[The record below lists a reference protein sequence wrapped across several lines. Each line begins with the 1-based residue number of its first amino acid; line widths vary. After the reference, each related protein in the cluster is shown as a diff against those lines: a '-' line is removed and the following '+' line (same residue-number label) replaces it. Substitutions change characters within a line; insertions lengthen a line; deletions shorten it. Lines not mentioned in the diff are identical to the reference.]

1 MDRLEIYEY
10 LKKLNIWYEI
20 TEHDAVYNMLQITNI
35 ELPYPEAEGKNLF
48 VRDDK
53 KQNYYL
59 ITVKGDKKVN
69 LKEFRKNNNTR
80 PLSFASE
87 DDMMSIIG
95 LPSGSVTP
103 LGVLND
109 KENRV
114 KVFIDEEF
122 ITSSG
127 LIGVH
132 PNDNR
137 ATVWLKVEDL
147 IDIIKKSGNTV
158 NIVKI

>member
-59 ITVKGDKKVN
+59 ITVKGNKKVN

-147 IDIIKKSGNTV
+147 IDIIKKNGNTI

>member
-59 ITVKGDKKVN
+59 ITVKGNKKVN

-109 KENRV
+109 KENNV

-147 IDIIKKSGNTV
+147 IDIIKKNGNTV

>member
-59 ITVKGDKKVN
+59 ITVKGNKKVN

-147 IDIIKKSGNTV
+147 IDIIKKNGNTV

>member
-48 VRDDK
+48 FLFDK

-59 ITVKGDKKVN
+59 ITVKGNKKVN

-109 KENRV
+109 KENNV